1 MPLVRSGV
9 LPESVTLFV
18 GTGGASRGKGHP
30 PRRSLMSVQ
39 VVESFSANALSNRV
53 SMQSCERP
61 KQVMRDDDDLQVVD
75 RVLTG
80 DRRAF
85 EALVRRHE
93 RRVFRVT
100 LAILGNTED
109 AEEAM
114 QDTFFK
120 AFRHLGQ
127 FRRDARFTTWL
138 TRIAV
143 NASIEKRKTRKNFVP
158 LSESETA
165 EQFLPKNY
173 EPWKSNPEQVF
184 GKQEIHRLVEEAIQA
199 LPEIYRTAFVLR
211 DVEGLSAEE
220 AAEALG
226 LTVPALKS
234 RLLRGRLMMRERL
247 AATLE
252 VRPTMQ
258 KRVLQSAVDIGTAM
272 AQRLMRAVG
281 R

>member
-1 MPLVRSGV
+1 
-9 LPESVTLFV
+9 
-18 GTGGASRGKGHP
+18 
-30 PRRSLMSVQ
+30 
-39 VVESFSANALSNRV
+39 
-53 SMQSCERP
+53 MQSCEPP
-61 KQVMRDDDDLQVVD
+61 KQAMRDEDDLQFVD
-75 RVLTG
+75 RILAG

-109 AEEAM
+109 AEEAIE
-114 QDTFFK
+114 DTFLK
-120 AFRHLGQ
+120 AFRHLDQ

-143 NASIEKRKTRKNFVP
+143 NAAIEKRKTRKKFLP
-158 LSESETA
+158 LSESENA
-165 EQFLPKNY
+165 DEPFLPTNY

-184 GKQEIHRLVEEAIQA
+184 GKQEILRLVEEAIRA

-220 AAEALG
+220 AAAALG

-247 AATLE
+247 AAALE
-252 VRPTMQ
+252 VRPTLQ
-258 KRVLQSAVDIGTAM
+258 KRVLQSAVDIGTAV
-272 AQRLMRAVG
+272 AERLMRAVG

>member
-1 MPLVRSGV
+1 MKSGE
-9 LPESVTLFV
+9 PT
-18 GTGGASRGKGHP
+18 
-30 PRRSLMSVQ
+30 
-39 VVESFSANALSNRV
+39 
-53 SMQSCERP
+53 
-61 KQVMRDDDDLQVVD
+61 KQAMRDEDDLQSVD
-75 RVLTG
+75 RVLGG

-100 LAILGNTED
+100 VAILGNTED

-114 QDTFFK
+114 QDSFLK
-120 AFRHLGQ
+120 AFRHLSQ

-143 NASIEKRKTRKNFVP
+143 NAAIEKRKTRKNFVP
-158 LSESETA
+158 LRESENTE
-165 EQFLPKNY
+165 EQFLPKHF

-252 VRPTMQ
+252 VPPT
-258 KRVLQSAVDIGTAM
+258 LQLESPRFRRRHRYGGG
-272 AQRLMRAVG
+272 RAPDAHG
-281 R
+281 

>member
-1 MPLVRSGV
+1 
-9 LPESVTLFV
+9 
-18 GTGGASRGKGHP
+18 
-30 PRRSLMSVQ
+30 
-39 VVESFSANALSNRV
+39 
-53 SMQSCERP
+53 MQSCEPP
-61 KQVMRDDDDLQVVD
+61 KQAMRDEDDLQFVD
-75 RVLTG
+75 RILAG

-114 QDTFFK
+114 QDTFLK
-120 AFRHLGQ
+120 AFRHLDQ

-143 NASIEKRKTRKNFVP
+143 NAAIEKRKTRKNFLP
-158 LSESETA
+158 LSESENA
-165 EQFLPKNY
+165 DEPFLPKNY

-184 GKQEIHRLVEEAIQA
+184 GKQEILRLVEEAIRA

-220 AAEALG
+220 AAAALG

-247 AATLE
+247 AAALE
-252 VRPTMQ
+252 VRPTLQ
-258 KRVLQSAVDIGTAM
+258 KRVLQSAVDIGTAV
-272 AQRLMRAVG
+272 AERLMRAVG